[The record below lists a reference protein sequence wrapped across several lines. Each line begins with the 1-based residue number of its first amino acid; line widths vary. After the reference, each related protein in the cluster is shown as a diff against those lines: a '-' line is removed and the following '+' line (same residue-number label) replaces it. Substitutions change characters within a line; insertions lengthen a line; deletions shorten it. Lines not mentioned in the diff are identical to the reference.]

1 MKIGKILKAIGY
13 IIIAI
18 AGALTEHIADIF

>member
-13 IIIAI
+13 ILIAI
-18 AGALTEHIADIF
+18 AGALTEHVANLF